1 MGWFSSI
8 CSGISSFVSKAVSVV
23 SSAVKTVGGFIA
35 DTATKFL
42 NTIGTIEKISLVV
55 KVLETIAKGLGIIQ
69 EEENVEE
76 LGDKAM
82 KANKKPEDFDSINEY
97 IAYLRQ
103 EIRSSPD
110 ELEQLQPEERLARH
124 AIGSV
129 LLSKAI
135 EEKRSMEIP
144 VDFWKATVEKGL
156 TAKEIDEFI
165 QQFKQDG
172 IEPKDFVKYLKRE
185 VTGKQEDKI
194 DHSLVTAYKRLEP
207 KLDEIE
213 IEEKVVE
220 LQRHE

>member
-1 MGWFSSI
+1 M
-8 CSGISSFVSKAVSVV
+8 
-23 SSAVKTVGGFIA
+23 
-35 DTATKFL
+35 
-42 NTIGTIEKISLVV
+42 VV